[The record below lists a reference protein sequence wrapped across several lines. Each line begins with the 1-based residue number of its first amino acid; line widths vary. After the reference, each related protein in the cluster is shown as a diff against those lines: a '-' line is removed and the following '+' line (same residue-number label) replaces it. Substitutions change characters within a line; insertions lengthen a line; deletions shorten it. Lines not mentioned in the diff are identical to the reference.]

1 MVDAG
6 RRAFFRGRPRPRI
19 ENRPPWARPEQAFV
33 DACTRCDD
41 CLKACPTGILVPGD
55 GGYPTVDFSRGECTF
70 CGDCTRTC
78 ASGALRPEDNS
89 PPWLLKAIVGPQ
101 CLQLHGSECRVCG
114 DFCEPRA
121 IRFLP
126 QLSGTSQLTL
136 DASLCTGCGAC
147 QAPCPVQAIQLAI
160 PAPSSAQS

>member
-6 RRAFFRGRPRPRI
+6 RRAFFRGLPRPRI

-70 CGDCTRTC
+70 CGDCTRAC
-78 ASGALRPEDNS
+78 ASGALRPADS
-89 PPWLLKAIVGPQ
+89 TTPWLLKAIVGPQ

-126 QLSGTSQLTL
+126 QLSGTSQLTI
-136 DASLCTGCGAC
+136 DDTLCTGCGAC
-147 QAPCPVQAIQLAI
+147 QAPCPAQAIRLAT
-160 PAPSSAQS
+160 PVPTAPQS

>member
-6 RRAFFRGRPRPRI
+6 RRAFFRGRPRPRM
-19 ENRPPWARPEQAFV
+19 ENRPPWAQPENAFV

-41 CLKACPTGILVPGD
+41 CLKACPTGIIVQGD

-70 CGDCTRTC
+70 CGDCPRAC
-78 ASGALRPEDNS
+78 ASGALQASTLN
-89 PPWLLKAIVGPQ
+89 PPWHLRANIGPN
-101 CLQLHGSECRVCG
+101 CLQLQGTECRVCG

-126 QLSGTSQLTL
+126 GPDGTSQLLL
-136 DASLCTGCGAC
+136 DPKVCNGCGAC
-147 QAPCPVQAIQLAI
+147 HAPCPTQAIRLLT
-160 PAPSSAQS
+160 PA